1 MLNSCSKSSRKRIF
15 RDVQPAS
22 LSVPVGGPE
31 TLQHKFRKLD
41 LGTGIVTIIVIAITD
56 VTEDETA
63 GWHR

>member
-1 MLNSCSKSSRKRIF
+1 MPIG
-15 RDVQPAS
+15 D
-22 LSVPVGGPE
+22 PE

-41 LGTGIVTIIVIAITD
+41 LGTRIVTIIAIAITD